1 MRYYKHDKLKPY
13 LIQLNV
19 ALLGCE
25 RETLLLPGLGVF
37 REPELDVVLD
47 QGVGDV
53 EPDLERVV
61 QKDVSLRDRH

>member
-1 MRYYKHDKLKPY
+1 MRYNKHDKLKPY

-25 RETLLLPGLGVF
+25 RETLLLPGLGVL

-47 QGVGDV
+47 QGVGDI
-53 EPDLERVV
+53 EPDLESVV
-61 QKDVSLRDRH
+61 RKDVNV